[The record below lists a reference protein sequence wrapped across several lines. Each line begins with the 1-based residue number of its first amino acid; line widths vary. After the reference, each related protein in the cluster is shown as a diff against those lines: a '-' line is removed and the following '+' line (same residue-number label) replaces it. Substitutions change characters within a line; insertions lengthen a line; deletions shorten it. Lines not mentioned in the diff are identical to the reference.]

1 MGYKLHIGFNNMM
14 SDSEELPILH
24 NDTISSSREE
34 NFDVFCVI
42 PMKFPNN
49 IKFTLFNWKK
59 LMIVAWGIQM
69 MFFMSVVG
77 LIKPE
82 WELYVKISIITA
94 VVSPLIGY
102 MMVLLNMFNGGWGRE
117 NSKFWCHMRI
127 MYLAGYNSIRW
138 AISSAVDP
146 CIIIA
151 ACLIMGENNSNSIRA
166 AITIIYCYFIL
177 HRLEQEKSSPVEWD
191 KFKDDFDVSLKA
203 VHYIQTRNVK
213 GIGIEPIIICA
224 LLTLIPWMITGWNV
238 GFFIMLYQIA
248 ICINA
253 YRYTNSSQ
261 TFVQTDIQ
269 YDIIQMIF
277 RTGLLWTFIWL

>member
-1 MGYKLHIGFNNMM
+1 MM
-14 SDSEELPILH
+14 SDSEELPLVAPKGGSERPLEI
-24 NDTISSSREE
+24 
-34 NFDVFCVI
+34 FGVI
-42 PMKFPNN
+42 PVKFPKN
-49 IKFTLFNWKK
+49 IGFTLFNWKK
-59 LMIVAWGIQM
+59 LMIVTWGIQL
-69 MFFMSVVG
+69 MFFMSVAG

-82 WELYVKISIITA
+82 WRLYTKISIITA
-94 VVSPLIGY
+94 VISPLIGY

-146 CIIIA
+146 CIVIA
-151 ACLIMGENNSNSIRA
+151 ACLIMGETNAHSIRA
-166 AITIIYCYFIL
+166 AIAVVYCYFIL

-191 KFKDDFDVSLKA
+191 KFRDDFDVKLYDVHDIQMKNLKG
-203 VHYIQTRNVK
+203 V
-213 GIGIEPIIICA
+213 GIEPIILCA
-224 LLTLIPWMITGWNV
+224 ILTLIPWIVTGWNV

-253 YRYTNSSQ
+253 YRYISSSQ

-269 YDIIQMIF
+269 YDIIQMLF
-277 RTGLLWTFIWL
+277 RTGLTWAFIWL

>member
-1 MGYKLHIGFNNMM
+1 MM

-49 IKFTLFNWKK
+49 INFTLFNWKK

-102 MMVLLNMFNGGWGRE
+102 MMVLLNKFNGGWGRE

-191 KFKDDFDVSLKA
+191 KFKDTYHDKIVNGYKINLRTVNCTNEDDSEVKNLLDQFNIDGFPTIKA
-203 VHYIQTRNVK
+203 VKNGKVYDYDAKPDSNNLKQF
-213 GIGIEPIIICA
+213 
-224 LLTLIPWMITGWNV
+224 LDMLTN
-238 GFFIMLYQIA
+238 
-248 ICINA
+248 
-253 YRYTNSSQ
+253 
-261 TFVQTDIQ
+261 
-269 YDIIQMIF
+269 
-277 RTGLLWTFIWL
+277 